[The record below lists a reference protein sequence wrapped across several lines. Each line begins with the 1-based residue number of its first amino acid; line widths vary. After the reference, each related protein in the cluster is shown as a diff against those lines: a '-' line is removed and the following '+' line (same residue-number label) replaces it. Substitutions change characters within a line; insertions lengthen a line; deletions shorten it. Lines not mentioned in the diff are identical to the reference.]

1 MVRDEQSAEA
11 GNVEV
16 GVLLP
21 GLVPRRD
28 RIRRWTTDAVR
39 NFSAVHLA
47 PTTRLGWP
55 AAYRLR
61 LILGDLLCAVAA
73 SAAAAVLRF
82 GRVPDGIITVLL
94 VTPLTWVVA
103 VRLLQGYQGRHLGQ
117 GAHEYRVVLW
127 AGAVLLGAAGFT
139 SYAFTLELARGY
151 VFLVVPLVVVM
162 SLLLRK
168 GLRHWL
174 GMARSHGRYRQRTV
188 VVGTAKSAGE
198 LIREL
203 RRSPSNAFEIVGA
216 CVSGAKHTTSVEGV
230 PVTGRPR
237 DVTLA
242 VDFSDA
248 ALVAVSGHPGLTGQ
262 ELRQLAWELEERH
275 VDLVISPG
283 IFEVAGPRLSIR
295 AEAGVS
301 LLHLERPV
309 RSGSRMV
316 VKRVQDL
323 ALAVLITLCA
333 LPFLLVVALAVRLDS
348 PGPILFHQKRI
359 GQSGQ
364 EFRIYKFRTMV
375 TDAEAQRQALAHIG
389 HEVNAVLFKSRIDP
403 RVTRVGRWLRRFSI
417 DEVPQLL
424 NVLRGE
430 MSLVGPRPGLA
441 SEVDHYE
448 PVAMR
453 RLRVR
458 PGMTGLWQVSGRST
472 LNWEQTV
479 RLDLW
484 YVDNWSTTL
493 DLQILIRT
501 ARAVI
506 GGRGA
511 F

>member
-1 MVRDEQSAEA
+1 MKDQQSAEA
-11 GNVEV
+11 GAVEV
-16 GVLLP
+16 GLLLP
-21 GLVPRRD
+21 GTKPRRD
-28 RIRRWTTDAVR
+28 GPSRWRTWSLKGYRVD
-39 NFSAVHLA
+39 
-47 PTTRLGWP
+47 PTSQTPLGWP
-55 AAYRLR
+55 SAYRQR
-61 LILGDLLCAVAA
+61 LVLGDLMCALVASTTA
-73 SAAAAVLRF
+73 SVMRL
-82 GRVPDGIITVLL
+82 GRVPDSIVVLIYL
-94 VTPLTWVVA
+94 TPLAWALA

-117 GAHEYRVVLW
+117 GAQEYRVVLW
-127 AGAVLLGAAGFT
+127 AGAVLLGVAGFT

-151 VFLVVPLVVVM
+151 VFLVVPLVVGL
-162 SLLLRK
+162 SLVLRK
-168 GLRHWL
+168 GLRLWL
-174 GMARSHGRYRQRTV
+174 SRARSHGRYRQRTV

-203 RRSPSNAFEIVGA
+203 RRSPSNSFDLVGA
-216 CVSGAKHTTSVEGV
+216 CVSGAKHSVAVEGV

-262 ELRQLAWELEERH
+262 ELRELAWELEERH

-323 ALAVLITLCA
+323 ALAVVITLFA
-333 LPFLLVVALAVRLDS
+333 LPFLLLIALAVRLDS
-348 PGPILFHQKRI
+348 EGPILFHQKRI

-375 TDAEAQRQALAHIG
+375 VDAEAKLKALADSG
-389 HEVNAVLFKSRIDP
+389 HEVNAVLFKSRVDP

-448 PVAMR
+448 PDAMR

>member
-1 MVRDEQSAEA
+1 MVMDDRREA

-16 GVLLP
+16 GTLLP
-21 GLVPRRD
+21 RVSRRLERPQFRPWRGGAARPQPLVRP
-28 RIRRWTTDAVR
+28 A
-39 NFSAVHLA
+39 LE
-47 PTTRLGWP
+47 WP

-61 LILGDLLCAVAA
+61 MVIGDLVCALVA
-73 SAAAAVLRF
+73 SAAASMLRVGELPRAFAV
-82 GRVPDGIITVLL
+82 VVVMTP
-94 VTPLTWVVA
+94 VTWTMA

-117 GAHEYRVVLW
+117 GAQEYRSVLW

-139 SYAFTLELARGY
+139 SYALTLELARGY
-151 VFLVVPLVVVM
+151 VFLVVPCVVVL

-168 GLRHWL
+168 GLRLWL
-174 GMARSHGRYRQRTV
+174 SSARAHGRYRQRTV
-188 VVGTAKSAGE
+188 VVGTVKSAGE

-203 RRSPSNAFEIVGA
+203 RRSPSNSFEIVGA
-216 CVSGAKHTTSVEGV
+216 CIAGAKHLPVVEGV
-230 PVTGRPR
+230 PVAGRPR

-248 ALVAVSGHPGLTGQ
+248 ALVAISGHPGLTGK
-262 ELRQLAWELEERH
+262 ELRQLAWDLEERH

-309 RSGSRMV
+309 RSGSRLM

-323 ALAVLITLCA
+323 ALAVMLSLVL
-333 LPFLLVVALAVRLDS
+333 LPMLLLVALAVRLDS
-348 PGPILFHQKRI
+348 KGPVLFHQKRI

-364 EFRIYKFRTMV
+364 EFSIYKFRTMV
-375 TDAEAQRQALAHIG
+375 VDADARLSALASLG
-389 HEVNAVLFKSRIDP
+389 HEVNSVLFKSQHDP
-403 RVTRVGRWLRRFSI
+403 RITRVGRWLRRFSL

-448 PVAMR
+448 PDAMR

-458 PGMTGLWQVSGRST
+458 PGMTGLWQVSGRAT
-472 LNWEQTV
+472 LDWEQTV

-484 YVDNWSTTL
+484 YVDNWSSTL
-493 DLQILIRT
+493 DLLILIRT
-501 ARAVI
+501 VRAVL

>member
-1 MVRDEQSAEA
+1 MKERRSAEA
-11 GNVEV
+11 GAVEV
-16 GVLLP
+16 GLLLP
-21 GLVPRRD
+21 GALPRRAATSRSGTEPLRGPRVD
-28 RIRRWTTDAVR
+28 PSSRT
-39 NFSAVHLA
+39 S
-47 PTTRLGWP
+47 LGWA

-61 LILGDLLCAVAA
+61 LVLGDLLCALAA
-73 SAAAAVLRF
+73 SAAALMLRF
-82 GRVPDGIITVLL
+82 GRLPGGIAALL
-94 VTPLTWVVA
+94 VLTPLTWLMA
-103 VRLLQGYQGRHLGQ
+103 LRLLQAYQSRHFGQ

-139 SYAFTLELARGY
+139 SYAFKLELARGY
-151 VFLVVPLVVVM
+151 VFMVVPLVVAL

-168 GLRHWL
+168 ALRLWL
-174 GMARSHGRYRQRTV
+174 SRARSHGKYRQRTV
-188 VVGTAKSAGE
+188 VVGTAHSAGE

-203 RRSPSNAFEIVGA
+203 RRSPSNSFELVGA
-216 CVSGAKHTTSVEGV
+216 CISGAKGRAAIEGV
-230 PVTGRPR
+230 PVAGRPR

-248 ALVAVSGHPGLTGQ
+248 ALVAVSGHPGLTGK
-262 ELRQLAWELEERH
+262 ELRELAWALEERH

-309 RSGSRMV
+309 RSGSRLL

-323 ALAVLITLCA
+323 ALAVVITLVA
-333 LPFLLVVALAVRLDS
+333 LPFLLIVALAVRLDS
-348 PGPILFHQKRI
+348 KGPILFHQNRI
-359 GQSGQ
+359 GQGGQ

-375 TDAEAQRQALAHIG
+375 TDAEARLGALSHLG
-389 HEVNAVLFKSRIDP
+389 HEVNTVLYKSTHDP
-403 RVTRVGRWLRRFSI
+403 RVTRVGHWLRRFSI

-448 PVAMR
+448 PDAMR

-501 ARAVI
+501 ARAVV